1 MSYIQLSNG
10 EKHVLGEVFVPDV
23 ESIAFALAHI
33 NRFTGHAGAYSVAQ
47 HSVLV
52 AQQLPPELKLAGLL
66 HDATEAYLTDLSSPL
81 KAMLPE
87 YKKIETK
94 YHSIID
100 KHFDVDT
107 SHFSIKEVD
116 RRILVTEAKSF
127 GFDLVVDA
135 HANVEA
141 YDFVIERVPAY
152 KAYEAFIDMFIDL
165 TRIKNS

>member
-10 EKHVLGEVFVPDV
+10 EKHVLGEVFVPDI
-23 ESIAFALAHI
+23 ESIAFALSHI

-66 HDATEAYLTDLSSPL
+66 HDASEAYLTDVSSPL

-100 KHFDVDT
+100 KHFNVDT
-107 SHFSIKEVD
+107 CNPLIKEVD
-116 RRILVTEAKSF
+116 KRVLVTEAKSF
-127 GFDLVVDA
+127 GFGRVLDA
-135 HANVEA
+135 HPNVAA
-141 YDFVIERVPAY
+141 YDFVIERLPAY

>member
-1 MSYIQLSNG
+1 MSHIQLSNG
-10 EKHVLGEVFVPDV
+10 EKHIIGETFIPDI
-23 ESIAFALAHI
+23 ESIAFALSHI
-33 NRFTGHAGAYSVAQ
+33 NRFTGHAGAYNVAQ

-66 HDATEAYLTDLSSPL
+66 HDASEAYLTDISSPL

-107 SHFSIKEVD
+107 FHPSIKEVD
-116 RRILVTEAKSF
+116 KRILVTEAKSF
-127 GFDLVVDA
+127 GFDVVMEA
-135 HANVEA
+135 HPNTTA
-141 YDFVIERVPAY
+141 YDFVIERVSAFEAY
-152 KAYEAFIDMFIDL
+152 SAFLEMFIEL
-165 TRIKNS
+165 TRIKHS